1 MNQDLLG
8 LLAKVS
14 DILTQLNCPAY
25 IVGGFVR
32 DWLLGRKT
40 DDIDIAVKGDALSI
54 AQQVARA
61 IDGKYVLLDETN
73 KIARVVITGENL
85 WHLDFTSF
93 SNDIQDDL
101 ARRDFTIDAMAVELQ
116 ALIFGSPKLIDPFSG
131 KSDLKKKL
139 IRAVSQRIFI
149 DDAARLLRA
158 VRLAAELGFK
168 IAPATES
175 LIRKDCQLARLVP
188 GERVREE
195 LVRLLALP
203 GSAASIR
210 YLDKL
215 GLLIAIIPELQE
227 LKGARQPKEHY
238 WDVFNHSVETVA
250 TAELLLRESKWKYGE
265 DDLLTATPWSE
276 EISRHFDE
284 EVSSG
289 SNRRLLLKLGALMHD
304 IAKPATRTVD
314 ETGRTR
320 FLGHG
325 KEGAAIAVTVL
336 ERLRFSSRETRLVEN
351 LIYHHLR
358 PAQMAND
365 GLPTSRAV
373 YRYFRDTEG
382 AGIDVLFI
390 ALADYLATHG
400 PKLDIEEWKQHN
412 LLISFILTEHSRQ
425 ETKVLPVKL
434 IDGHDLMDI
443 FGLRPGRLL
452 GELLA
457 EVRESQAAEELSTRD
472 EALELVRKELEK
484 RQAARPV
491 EIMQPNQIDRNR

>member
-1 MNQDLLG
+1 MPDIDQDLLAV
-8 LLAKVS
+8 LVRIS
-14 DILTQLNCPAY
+14 TILNRKNHLAY

-54 AQQVARA
+54 AQEVAKA
-61 IDGKYVLLDETN
+61 IGGKYVLLDETN
-73 KIARVVITGENL
+73 KVARVVVTDEHQ

-93 SNDIQDDL
+93 SSDIQDDL
-101 ARRDFTIDAMAVELQ
+101 ARRDFTIDAIAIELQ
-116 ALIFGSPKLIDPFSG
+116 GLISGSSQLIDPFSG
-131 KSDLKKKL
+131 KVDLKKRL
-139 IRAVSQRIFI
+139 VRAVNPQIFAE
-149 DDAARLLRA
+149 DAARLLRA

-168 IAPATES
+168 IVPGTES

-188 GERVREE
+188 GERLREE
-195 LVRLLALP
+195 LVRLLVLP
-203 GSAASIR
+203 GSAVSIR

-215 GLLIAIIPELQE
+215 GLLTAIIPELEE
-227 LKGARQPKEHY
+227 LKGAKQPKEHH
-238 WDVFNHSVETVA
+238 WDVFNHSLETVA
-250 TAELLLRESKWKYGE
+250 TAEFLLRESPWKYGE
-265 DDLLTATPWSE
+265 EDLLTVTPWSQ
-276 EISRHFDE
+276 EISAHFDE

-320 FLGHG
+320 FLGHA
-325 KEGAAIAVTVL
+325 KEGAAIAVAVL
-336 ERLRFSSRETRLVEN
+336 ERLRFSSREKRLVEN

-358 PAQMAND
+358 PAQMANN

-373 YRYFRDTEG
+373 YRYFRDTED
-382 AGIDVLFI
+382 AGIDILFL

-412 LLISFILTEHSRQ
+412 LLISFILAEHSKQ

-434 IDGHDLMDI
+434 IDGHDLMDT
-443 FGLRPGRLL
+443 FGLKPGRLL
-452 GELLA
+452 GELLT
-457 EVRESQAAEELSTRD
+457 EVREAQAAEELNSRD

-484 RQAARPV
+484 RQCGTAC
-491 EIMQPNQIDRNR
+491 

>member
-1 MNQDLLG
+1 MPDIDQN
-8 LLAKVS
+8 LLALMVKVS
-14 DILTQLNCPAY
+14 TILSQRNCPAY

-32 DWLLGRKT
+32 DWLLDRKT
-40 DDIDIAVKGDALSI
+40 ADIDIAVEGDALNI
-54 AQQVARA
+54 AQEVARA

-73 KIARVVITGENL
+73 KVARVVVTNEHQ

-93 SNDIQDDL
+93 LKDIHDDL

-116 ALIFGSPKLIDPFSG
+116 RLISGSSQLIDPFSG

-139 IRAVSQRIFI
+139 VRAVSQGIFAE
-149 DDAARLLRA
+149 DAARLLRG
-158 VRLAAELGFK
+158 VRLAAELGLK
-168 IAPATES
+168 IAPGTES
-175 LIRKDCQLARLVP
+175 LIRKDCQLAKLVP
-188 GERVREE
+188 GERLREE

-215 GLLIAIIPELQE
+215 GLLTAIIPELEE
-227 LKGARQPKEHY
+227 LKGAKQPKEHH
-238 WDVFNHSVETVA
+238 WDVFNHSVETIS
-250 TAELLLRESKWKYGE
+250 TAEFLLRESKWKYGK
-265 DDLLTATPWSE
+265 DDLLTVTPWSE
-276 EISRHFDE
+276 EINGHFDE

-304 IAKPATRTVD
+304 IAKPATKTVD

-320 FLGHG
+320 FLGHA
-325 KEGAAIAVTVL
+325 KEGAATAAAIL
-336 ERLRFSSRETRLVEN
+336 EKLRFSSREIRLVEN
-351 LIYHHLR
+351 LVCHHLR

-365 GLPTSRAV
+365 GMPTSRAI

-382 AGIDVLFI
+382 AGIDILFL

-412 LLISFILTEHSRQ
+412 LLISFILAAHSNQ

-452 GELLA
+452 GELLT
-457 EVRESQAAEELSTRD
+457 EVREAQAAQELNTRE

-484 RQAARPV
+484 RQCSTAC
-491 EIMQPNQIDRNR
+491 